1 MTDNELTDNE
11 LTDNELTDNESDFR
25 AGFVA
30 VVGRPNVGKSTVM
43 NRLVGQTVAAVSAKP
58 QMTRKQ
64 QFGIYTDDQ
73 VQIVFVDTPGMHVAK
88 HKLGDAMNQ
97 AAEIALLDGD
107 VILWIVDGGQPPKPE
122 DVLIAERINALEN
135 RPPLLMALNKTDL
148 LTKTEREERVQQFQ
162 NLMPDVPLLEISAYS
177 GENLNVLMEKLIPY
191 MPLGAP
197 FYDKEQVTDFYE
209 RDIAIELIRQAVLEN
224 LHDEVPHAVAV
235 RLDEYADRGEEK
247 AYISAT
253 LFVERDSQKG
263 ILIGKNG
270 SMIKEIGMLARKEIE
285 GLTGRQVFLD
295 LRVKVHKNW
304 RNNPDALRLMGYGA
318 REE

>member
-1 MTDNELTDNE
+1 MTENNNE
-11 LTDNELTDNESDFR
+11 FR

-43 NRLVGQTVAAVSAKP
+43 NRLVGQTVAAVSSKP

-64 QFGIYTDDQ
+64 QFGIYTDER
-73 VQIVFVDTPGMHVAK
+73 VQIVFIDTPGMHVAK

-107 VILWIVDGGQPPKPE
+107 AILWIVDGGLPPKPE
-122 DVLIAERINALEN
+122 DLLISERIHGLEN
-135 RPPLLMALNKTDL
+135 HPPLIMALNKTDL
-148 LTKTEREERVQQFQ
+148 LSKSEREERVQQFH
-162 NLMPDVPLLEISAYS
+162 NLMPDVELIEISAYS
-177 GENLNVLMEKLIPY
+177 GENLTVLMETLIPF
-191 MPLGAP
+191 MPIGEP

-235 RLDEYADRGEEK
+235 RLDEYADRGDEN
-247 AYISAT
+247 AYVSAT

-263 ILIGKNG
+263 ILIGKSG
-270 SMIKEIGMLARKEIE
+270 SMIKEIGMMARKEIE
-285 GLTGRQVFLD
+285 QLTGRQVFLD

-304 RNNPDALRLMGYGA
+304 RNNPDAIKLMGYGA
-318 REE
+318 HED